1 MPLKPKAVCGYA
13 LETGGSPAITDG
25 MMPMQSTTDSPDP
38 QDLKEK
44 QRALREGFSEPLSL
58 RVHRALSWLLRAQA
72 EPEDDDV
79 RFILLWIGFNAA
91 YASDVGRA
99 LEGQTERDR
108 LQGFFRT
115 LVGFDSRYR
124 IYDMVWERFPQEI
137 QLLLDNRYVFHPFW
151 QHHNGVAGHADW
163 ADKLD
168 RSRKAIRHALREHNT
183 PKLLSI
189 LFDRLYVLRN
199 QLVHGGAT
207 WNSEVNRRQVRD
219 GAALLSCLLP
229 IFIDLM
235 MDNPDHAWSMPNYPV
250 VDVETPG

>member
-1 MPLKPKAVCGYA
+1 MMKDQQGA
-13 LETGGSPAITDG
+13 DG
-25 MMPMQSTTDSPDP
+25 RDP
-38 QDLKEK
+38 IALKEK
-44 QRALREGFSEPLSL
+44 QRALRDGFSEPLSL
-58 RVHRALSWLLRAQA
+58 RVHRALSWLLRAEA
-72 EPEDDDV
+72 EQDDDDV

-91 YASDVGRA
+91 YAGDVSKA

-124 IYDMVWERFPQEI
+124 IYDMVWDRFKQEI
-137 QLLLDNRYVFHPFW
+137 ALLLDNRYVFHPFW
-151 QHHNGVAGHADW
+151 QHHNGVPGNADW
-163 ADKLD
+163 AEKLE
-168 RSRKAIRHALREHNT
+168 RSRKAIGYALREHNT
-183 PKLLSI
+183 PKILSI

-219 GAALLSCLLP
+219 GAALLYCLLP

-235 MDNPDHAWSMPNYPV
+235 MDNPDHEWPMPNYPV
-250 VDVETPG
+250 VDSETD